1 VAEQVVLG
9 IDTAAGVSVGVA
21 VDGVVVARRALTDS
35 RRHVESLVPLVAEA
49 LEEAGRSLKAV
60 TRIGVGVG
68 PGPFTGLRVGIVAAR
83 TWAAA
88 GGVPVRHV
96 CSLDVVALAAAPLE
110 TEFVAALDARRHEVY
125 WARYSPMGL
134 RLEGP
139 NVSKPETLPGLPV
152 VGWCWAAAPSVADGR
167 AREDETPH
175 RVGWGGAVV
184 PGVVDGRAREDET
197 PPRVGW
203 DVGAVPL
210 AHPVVDAGVL
220 AARLDELPEMGAE
233 PLYLRR
239 PDAAVS
245 TKRKSVLGGRA

>member
-21 VDGVVVARRALTDS
+21 VDGIVVARRALTDS

-49 LEEAGRSLKAV
+49 MVEAGRSLKDV

-125 WARYSPMGL
+125 WARYSPMGR

-139 NVSKPETLPGLPV
+139 NVSSPDTLPGLPV
-152 VGWCWAAAPSVADGR
+152 VGW
-167 AREDETPH
+167 
-175 RVGWGGAVV
+175 
-184 PGVVDGRAREDET
+184 
-197 PPRVGW
+197 

-210 AHPVVDAGVL
+210 TQPVVDAGVL
-220 AARLDELPEMGAE
+220 AARLDELPEVGAE